1 MKYVNSTL
9 NKGENVLGQ
18 AMISK
23 WSMIAGYTLAILT
36 APTIVLPIAIVGIMY
51 LIRKTTEMAVTNRR
65 VIRKYGLISRKT
77 VELRLAKVETVS
89 VDQGINGRI
98 FNYGNVVI
106 TGSGTTGIVMKNVK
120 DPLTFRAAIEEAC
133 GL

>member
-9 NKGENVLGQ
+9 NKDENVLGQ
-18 AMISK
+18 AVISK
-23 WSMIAGYTLAILT
+23 WSMTAGYALAVLT
-36 APTIVLPIAIVGIMY
+36 VPTIVMPIAIVGIMH

-65 VIRKYGLISRKT
+65 VIRKHGLISRKT
-77 VELRLAKVETVS
+77 AELRLAKVETVS
-89 VDQGINGRI
+89 VAQGIIGRI

-120 DPLTFRAAIEEAC
+120 DPLAFRASIEEAC